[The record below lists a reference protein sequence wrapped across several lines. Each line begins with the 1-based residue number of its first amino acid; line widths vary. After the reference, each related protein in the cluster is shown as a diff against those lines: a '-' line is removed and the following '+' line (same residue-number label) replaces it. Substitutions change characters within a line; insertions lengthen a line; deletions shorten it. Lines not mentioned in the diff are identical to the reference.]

1 MEQLETDSKILLEKA
16 DSALRKYKMNM
27 VVANELLTRKEE
39 VIVVTTDE
47 KIPVRRNKAQG
58 LDDVENPLIQLLVER
73 HSAYID
79 SL

>member
-1 MEQLETDSKILLEKA
+1 
-16 DSALRKYKMNM
+16 MNM

-39 VIVVTTDE
+39 VIVVTADE